1 MSKFFGIT
9 VEGAKKEV
17 IPGNGKKLTL
27 KEMQAIVGGYI
38 ERVVIPKVGDMYVDE
53 EGLLKGKP
61 VNQMASLAAGRMIVG
76 DVLIVR
82 RGK

>member
-1 MSKFFGIT
+1 MSKYFGIT
-9 VEGAKKEV
+9 VVGAKKEIV
-17 IPGNGKKLTL
+17 PADGKKLTL
-27 KEMQAIVGGYI
+27 EEMQAAVGGYI
-38 ERVVIPKVGDMYVDE
+38 ERVVIPKVGEMYVDE

-61 VNQMASLAAGRMIVG
+61 INQMASLIAGMPIVG